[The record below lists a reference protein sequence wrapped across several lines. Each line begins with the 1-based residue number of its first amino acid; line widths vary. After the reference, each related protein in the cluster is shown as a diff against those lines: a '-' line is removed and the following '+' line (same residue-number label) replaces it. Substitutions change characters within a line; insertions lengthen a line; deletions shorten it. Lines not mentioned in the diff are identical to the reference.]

1 MQDAALKAVDAIRG
15 ISRTIQEVSG
25 IATVIAAAVEQQGSA
40 TAEIARS
47 IHQTTNNTESATTT
61 IGKVSKSA
69 SDTGAAANAVPRAS
83 TSLSQRTQQLTAEV
97 DRLIGGVRAA

>member
-1 MQDAALKAVDAIRG
+1 MQDAALKAVGAIRG

-47 IHQTTNNTESATTT
+47 IHQTTINTESAT

>member
-40 TAEIARS
+40 TAE
-47 IHQTTNNTESATTT
+47 
-61 IGKVSKSA
+61 
-69 SDTGAAANAVPRAS
+69 
-83 TSLSQRTQQLTAEV
+83 V
-97 DRLIGGVRAA
+97 DRLIAGVRAA